1 MAHWLMK
8 TEPGDYDWDRFVQ
21 DGSTQ
26 WDGVRNH
33 QAAANMRAMK
43 TGEEVFFYRS
53 LKDPAIVGVMRV
65 IREAYPAPDD
75 DTGKFVQVDLEPLR
89 PVKNEVPLKAIKAE
103 PALEGL
109 ALIRQSRLS
118 VMPVSDRHWTV
129 LTTMA
134 GL

>member
-1 MAHWLMK
+1 MAYWLMK
-8 TEPGDYDWDRFVQ
+8 TEPGDYDWDRFVK
-21 DGSTQ
+21 DGRTQ

-43 TGEEVFFYRS
+43 KGEAVFFYRS
-53 LKDPAIVGVMRV
+53 LKNPAIVGVMTV
-65 IREAYPAPDD
+65 IREAYSAPDD
-75 DTGKFVQVDLEPLR
+75 ETGKFVQVDLEPLR
-89 PVKNEVPLKAIKAE
+89 PVREEVSLKAIKAE

-118 VMPVSDRHWTV
+118 VMPVSDEHWKV
-129 LTTMA
+129 LNRMA